1 MSSVGGP
8 FGFSTTADDILEG
21 IDLAGKTMIVTGG
34 AGGIGLETTRSLA
47 AAGASVTIATRRPRE
62 AEQVAHELRK
72 STANHAI
79 EVRQLD
85 LADLESVRA
94 FVEGWEGPI
103 HALVNNAGIMAL
115 PELWRSPEGCE
126 MQFATNF
133 LGHFAL
139 TLGLHRHLAQAGGA
153 RVVSVSS
160 TGSLFGPILWDD
172 PHFRF
177 IPYDPLLA
185 YAQSKTACIL
195 LSVVI
200 GDRWAGDGIVSNAL
214 HPGAI
219 ATNLQ
224 RHTGGLRTPEPLR
237 KTPQQGAA
245 TSVLLAAS
253 PSVEGVSGR
262 YFEDCGLAPIRQERS
277 GSELAGVASY
287 ALDRANAERLWDI
300 ALDLTERP
308 A

>member
-1 MSSVGGP
+1 MSSISGL
-8 FGFSTTADDILEG
+8 FGFSTTADDVLEG

-34 AGGIGLETTRSLA
+34 ASGIGLETTRSLA
-47 AAGASVTIATRRPRE
+47 SAGASVTIATRRPRE

-72 STANHAI
+72 SAANDTI
-79 EVRQLD
+79 YVRSLN

-139 TLGLHRHLAQAGGA
+139 TLGLHRHLARTGGA

-185 YAQSKTACIL
+185 YPQSKTACIL
-195 LSVVI
+195 LSVSI
-200 GDRWAGDGIVSNAL
+200 AELWAGDGIVFNA
-214 HPGAI
+214 
-219 ATNLQ
+219 
-224 RHTGGLRTPEPLR
+224 
-237 KTPQQGAA
+237 
-245 TSVLLAAS
+245 
-253 PSVEGVSGR
+253 
-262 YFEDCGLAPIRQERS
+262 LAPIRQERS
-277 GSELAGVASY
+277 GSVLAGVGSY
-287 ALDRANAERLWDI
+287 ALDRANARRLWGM
-300 ALDLTERP
+300 ALDLTGRRE
-308 A
+308 